1 MGGSSMLSEAVG
13 FVGKLVAHDH
23 LGLFDT
29 PPNRQEIRLGVVA
42 VGLQFVAL
50 LVISP
55 WQHIRLAEIGAFV
68 PVIDAMMCV
77 GELIIATKLYMQAA
91 IFRSRALTIL
101 ASGYV
106 FGALLLIPHALTFP
120 GAFTAN
126 GLLGA
131 GVNTTIWIA
140 MLVGLAYPSTVIL
153 YAVLKSAEIA
163 VQPRPERPT
172 APIFKGLAVAIGL
185 AVLATIMA
193 TSGHDLLP
201 PLYLNHSVGI
211 PSSLTIL
218 DAVATVITIAA
229 MALLLRLDKSV
240 LDLWLLVALCG
251 WFFQLVLIFS
261 VHARFTLGWY
271 GLFGLQLAS
280 SFIIMVA
287 LIA

>member
-77 GELIIATKLYMQAA
+77 GELIIATKLYVQAA

-101 ASGYV
+101 ASGYA

-120 GAFTAN
+120 GAFAAS

-131 GVNTTIWIA
+131 GVNTTIWLS
-140 MLVGLAYPSTVIL
+140 MFNGLGLPVAVIL
-153 YAVLKSAEIA
+153 FARRKSSELTQAAE
-163 VQPRPERPT
+163 ER
-172 APIFKGLAVAIGL
+172 
-185 AVLATIMA
+185 
-193 TSGHDLLP
+193 
-201 PLYLNHSVGI
+201 
-211 PSSLTIL
+211 
-218 DAVATVITIAA
+218 
-229 MALLLRLDKSV
+229 
-240 LDLWLLVALCG
+240 
-251 WFFQLVLIFS
+251 
-261 VHARFTLGWY
+261 
-271 GLFGLQLAS
+271 AS
-280 SFIIMVA
+280 P
-287 LIA
+287 